1 MAISQSAFRE
11 FLMKTI
17 SRSTKRKK
25 TVANVLATLRI
36 EQLTPS
42 PNVISGLRTCMTG
55 KTTID
60 QLLADVMS
68 RHVALRR
75 V

>member
-1 MAISQSAFRE
+1 
-11 FLMKTI
+11 MKTI
-17 SRSTKRKK
+17 SKSAKRQKA
-25 TVANVLATLRI
+25 VANVLASLRI

-42 PNVISGLRTCMTG
+42 PSVVSGLRTCIAGNVTSD
-55 KTTID
+55 K
-60 QLLADVMS
+60 LLADVMS